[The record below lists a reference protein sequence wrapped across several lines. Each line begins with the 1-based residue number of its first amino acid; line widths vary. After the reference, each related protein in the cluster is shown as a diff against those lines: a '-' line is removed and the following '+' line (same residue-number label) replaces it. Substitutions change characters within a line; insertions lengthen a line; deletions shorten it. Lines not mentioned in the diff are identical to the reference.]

1 MGPKFRAFFVAVVV
15 VVVVVVVVDV
25 DVNVK
30 HYMRTLYWKT
40 KARDLAS

>member
-1 MGPKFRAFFVAVVV
+1 MGPKFRAFFVA
-15 VVVVVVVVDV
+15 VVVVVVVDV